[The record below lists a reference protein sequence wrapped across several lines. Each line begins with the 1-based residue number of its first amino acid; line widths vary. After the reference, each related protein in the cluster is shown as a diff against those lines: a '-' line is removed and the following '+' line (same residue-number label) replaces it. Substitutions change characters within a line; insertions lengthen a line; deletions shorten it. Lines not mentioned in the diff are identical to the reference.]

1 MHSKILFIKPKLKL
15 SNKIAVVGSSN
26 NLSKGNYASEIDSH
40 DEVVRFNRAPVL
52 GYEHI
57 VGSKT
62 TLRVVNNHVFENKE
76 EIRGYTNQP
85 KDFIKELRG
94 QRILLYS
101 GSKRPWKQR
110 YKNSHISNKL
120 HKFNYDKLH
129 EIKRCLN
136 FSSDLILTSGEAV
149 SVGLLSAILK
159 KRNIKSIPLLGWQ
172 IPIITDSNHQK
183 AKILNI
189 DKVRIDKYLND
200 YDVLVVAGFQ
210 GVDIDG
216 KITSLGRGG
225 SDTTAVAVAAA
236 VDADRCDI
244 YTDVDGVYS
253 TDPNLEPKA
262 KKINKL
268 AFEEM
273 LEMSS
278 TGAKVLHTRSVEL
291 AMKNNLTLQVLS
303 SITKQSGTLVV
314 DENKLIEKEI
324 VSGVSFS
331 NNESKL
337 TLSGIADKPGISAT
351 IFGLLANNNINVDM
365 IVQNTSQDGVTANI
379 TFTVPNSEIHNAKKI
394 LEENQN
400 LIDFKSIET
409 DSNISKISVI
419 GMGMMSQSGVAKKM
433 FTTLADNSINILAIS
448 TSEIKISVLINKKFT
463 KIAVKSLHEA
473 YNLGN

>member
-1 MHSKILFIKPKLKL
+1 MKLIVMKFGGT
-15 SNKIAVVGSSN
+15 SVGSIDKINNVANIVEKQLNDKKLIVVLSAMSGVTNKMQEYIDEIESN
-26 NLSKGNYASEIDSH
+26 EI
-40 DEVVRFNRAPVL
+40 
-52 GYEHI
+52 I
-57 VGSKT
+57 
-62 TLRVVNNHVFENKE
+62 EN
-76 EIRGYTNQP
+76 
-85 KDFIKELRG
+85 
-94 QRILLYS
+94 
-101 GSKRPWKQR
+101 
-110 YKNSHISNKL
+110 
-120 HKFNYDKLH
+120 
-129 EIKRCLN
+129 
-136 FSSDLILTSGEAV
+136 DLILTSGEAV

-159 KRNIKSIPLLGWQ
+159 KKNIKSIPLLGWQ

-200 YDVLVVAGFQ
+200 YDVLVIAGFQ

-324 VSGVSFS
+324 VSGVSFC

>member
-1 MHSKILFIKPKLKL
+1 MKLIVMKFGGT
-15 SNKIAVVGSSN
+15 SVGSIDKINNVANIVEKQLNDKKLIVVLSAMSGVTNKMQEYIDEIESN
-26 NLSKGNYASEIDSH
+26 EI
-40 DEVVRFNRAPVL
+40 
-52 GYEHI
+52 I
-57 VGSKT
+57 
-62 TLRVVNNHVFENKE
+62 EN
-76 EIRGYTNQP
+76 
-85 KDFIKELRG
+85 
-94 QRILLYS
+94 
-101 GSKRPWKQR
+101 
-110 YKNSHISNKL
+110 
-120 HKFNYDKLH
+120 
-129 EIKRCLN
+129 
-136 FSSDLILTSGEAV
+136 DLILTSGEAV
-149 SVGLLSAILK
+149 SVGILSAILK
-159 KRNIKSIPLLGWQ
+159 KRNIRSVPLLGWQ
-172 IPIITDSNHQK
+172 IPIITDGNHQK

-189 DKVRIDKYLND
+189 DKIRIDQYLKD
-200 YDVLVVAGFQ
+200 HDVIVVAGFQ
-210 GVDIDG
+210 GINIQG
-216 KITSLGRGG
+216 NITSLGRGG
-225 SDTTAVAVAAA
+225 SDTTAVAIAAA
-236 VDADRCDI
+236 INADRCDI
-244 YTDVDGVYS
+244 YTDVDGVYT

-303 SITKQSGTLVV
+303 SINKESGTLVV

-324 VSGVSFS
+324 VSGVSYS

-365 IVQNTSQDGVTANI
+365 IVQNTSQDGVKANI
-379 TFTVPNSEIHNAKKI
+379 TFTVPNSEIQNAKKL

-400 LIDFKSIET
+400 LIEFKSIQA
-409 DSNISKISVI
+409 DMNISKISVI

-433 FTTLADNSINILAIS
+433 FTTLAENSINILAIS

-473 YNLGN
+473 YNLSS

>member
-1 MHSKILFIKPKLKL
+1 MKLVVMKFGGT
-15 SNKIAVVGSSN
+15 SVGSIDKINNVANIVENQSN
-26 NLSKGNYASEIDSH
+26 DKKLIVVLSAMSG
-40 DEVVRFNRAPVL
+40 V
-52 GYEHI
+52 
-57 VGSKT
+57 
-62 TLRVVNNHVFENKE
+62 
-76 EIRGYTNQP
+76 TNQMQEYI
-85 KDFIKELRG
+85 DEIE
-94 QRILLYS
+94 
-101 GSKRPWKQR
+101 
-110 YKNSHISNKL
+110 SN
-120 HKFNYDKLH
+120 
-129 EIKRCLN
+129 EIIEN
-136 FSSDLILTSGEAV
+136 DLILTSGEAV

-189 DKVRIDKYLND
+189 DKVNIDKYLND

-379 TFTVPNSEIHNAKKI
+379 TFTVPNNEIHNAKKI

-400 LIDFKSIET
+400 LINFKSIES

>member
-1 MHSKILFIKPKLKL
+1 MKLVVMKFGGT
-15 SNKIAVVGSSN
+15 SVGSIDKIN
-26 NLSKGNYASEIDSH
+26 NVAN
-40 DEVVRFNRAPVL
+40 
-52 GYEHI
+52 I
-57 VGSKT
+57 V
-62 TLRVVNNHVFENKE
+62 E
-76 EIRGYTNQP
+76 
-85 KDFIKELRG
+85 KELKDKKL
-94 QRILLYS
+94 IVVLSAMS
-101 GSKRPWKQR
+101 GVTNKMQE
-110 YKNSHISNKL
+110 YIDEIESN
-120 HKFNYDKLH
+120 
-129 EIKRCLN
+129 EIIEN
-136 FSSDLILTSGEAV
+136 DLILTSGEAV

-210 GVDIDG
+210 GVDVDG

-473 YNLGN
+473 YNLGK

>member
-1 MHSKILFIKPKLKL
+1 MKLIVMKFGGT
-15 SNKIAVVGSSN
+15 SVGSIDKIKNVANIIEKQLNDKKLIDVLSAMSGVTNKMQEYIDEIESN
-26 NLSKGNYASEIDSH
+26 AI
-40 DEVVRFNRAPVL
+40 
-52 GYEHI
+52 I
-57 VGSKT
+57 
-62 TLRVVNNHVFENKE
+62 EN
-76 EIRGYTNQP
+76 
-85 KDFIKELRG
+85 
-94 QRILLYS
+94 
-101 GSKRPWKQR
+101 
-110 YKNSHISNKL
+110 
-120 HKFNYDKLH
+120 
-129 EIKRCLN
+129 
-136 FSSDLILTSGEAV
+136 DLILTSGEAV

-159 KRNIKSIPLLGWQ
+159 KRNIKCIPLLGWQ

-189 DKVRIDKYLND
+189 DKNRIDQFLKD
-200 YDVLVVAGFQ
+200 YDVIVVAGFQ
-210 GVDIDG
+210 GVNMDG
-216 KITSLGRGG
+216 NITSLGRGG

-244 YTDVDGVYS
+244 YTDVDGVYT

-303 SITKQSGTLVV
+303 SITKKTGTFVV

-324 VSGVSFS
+324 VSGVSYS

-337 TLSGIADKPGISAT
+337 SLSGIADKPGISAT

-379 TFTVPNSEIHNAKKI
+379 TFTVPNSEIHNTKK
-394 LEENQN
+394 LLQDNQN

-409 DSNISKISVI
+409 DTNISKISVI

>member
-1 MHSKILFIKPKLKL
+1 MKLIVMKFGGT
-15 SNKIAVVGSSN
+15 SVGSIDKINNVANIVEKQLNDKKLIVVLSAMSGVTNKMQEYIDEIESN
-26 NLSKGNYASEIDSH
+26 EI
-40 DEVVRFNRAPVL
+40 
-52 GYEHI
+52 I
-57 VGSKT
+57 
-62 TLRVVNNHVFENKE
+62 EN
-76 EIRGYTNQP
+76 
-85 KDFIKELRG
+85 
-94 QRILLYS
+94 
-101 GSKRPWKQR
+101 
-110 YKNSHISNKL
+110 
-120 HKFNYDKLH
+120 
-129 EIKRCLN
+129 
-136 FSSDLILTSGEAV
+136 DLILTSGEAV

-210 GVDIDG
+210 GIDIDG

-394 LEENQN
+394 LEQNQN
-400 LIDFKSIET
+400 LINFKSIET

>member
-1 MHSKILFIKPKLKL
+1 MKLVVMKFGGT
-15 SNKIAVVGSSN
+15 SVGSIDKINNVANIVENQSN
-26 NLSKGNYASEIDSH
+26 DKKLIVVLSAMSGVTNKMQEYIDEIESN
-40 DEVVRFNRAPVL
+40 E
-52 GYEHI
+52 I
-57 VGSKT
+57 I
-62 TLRVVNNHVFENKE
+62 EN
-76 EIRGYTNQP
+76 
-85 KDFIKELRG
+85 
-94 QRILLYS
+94 
-101 GSKRPWKQR
+101 
-110 YKNSHISNKL
+110 
-120 HKFNYDKLH
+120 
-129 EIKRCLN
+129 
-136 FSSDLILTSGEAV
+136 DLILTSGEAV

-189 DKVRIDKYLND
+189 NKVRIDKYLND

-210 GVDIDG
+210 GIDIDG
-216 KITSLGRGG
+216 NITSLGRGG

-262 KKINKL
+262 KKISKL

-473 YNLGN
+473 YNLDN

>member
-1 MHSKILFIKPKLKL
+1 MKLIVMKFGGT
-15 SNKIAVVGSSN
+15 SVGSIDKINNVANIVENQLNDKKLIVVLSAMSGVTNKMQEYIDEIESN
-26 NLSKGNYASEIDSH
+26 EI
-40 DEVVRFNRAPVL
+40 
-52 GYEHI
+52 I
-57 VGSKT
+57 
-62 TLRVVNNHVFENKE
+62 EN
-76 EIRGYTNQP
+76 
-85 KDFIKELRG
+85 
-94 QRILLYS
+94 
-101 GSKRPWKQR
+101 
-110 YKNSHISNKL
+110 
-120 HKFNYDKLH
+120 
-129 EIKRCLN
+129 
-136 FSSDLILTSGEAV
+136 DLILTSGEAV

-210 GVDIDG
+210 GIDIDG
-216 KITSLGRGG
+216 NITSLGRGG

-365 IVQNTSQDGVTANI
+365 IVQNTSHDGVTANI

-473 YNLGN
+473 YNLDN